1 MANSKKVMTAQEF
14 ANYINS
20 RATTSEILT
29 AAEVAHYRRSYY
41 RPGSLLTKAFAEEII
56 QQWNSIEIEE
66 DGDPYE
72 ILGCNTR

>member
-1 MANSKKVMTAQEF
+1 MTAQEF

-41 RPGSLLTKAFAEEII
+41 RPESLLTKEFAEEII
-56 QQWNSIEIEE
+56 QQWNSEYFEE
-66 DGDPYE
+66 DGDPCGL
-72 ILGCNTR
+72 LGCNTR

>member
-14 ANYINS
+14 ADYINL
-20 RATTSEILT
+20 RTTTPEILT

-41 RPGSLLTKAFAEEII
+41 LPGSLLTKAFAEKII
-56 QQWNSIEIEE
+56 QRWNSIDMEK
-66 DGDPYE
+66 DGDPYG

>member
-1 MANSKKVMTAQEF
+1 MTAQEF
-14 ANYINS
+14 ADYINL
-20 RATTSEILT
+20 RTITPEILT

-56 QQWNSIEIEE
+56 QRWNSIEMEE
-66 DGDPYE
+66 DGDPYG